1 MTVGRKPRGF
11 ASRLF
16 LAQTL
21 VIVAGAGTLAFV
33 AFTIA
38 PGIFHAHVRQAVGT
52 LSDDATNHIDE
63 AFSNAVLIALGLA
76 IAAALLAAAGM
87 SAFLAVR
94 LARPVRALADA
105 TRRIASGQYS
115 ARVPVQGP
123 EEVAE
128 LAATF
133 NEMAEA
139 LESSE
144 RRRRALLS
152 DVAHELRTP
161 LATLEGYVEG
171 LADGAIAPTA
181 ETWEV
186 LASETQR
193 MHRLVEDL
201 SRVSRAEEGQLG
213 LRLMRVAPEE
223 VVNAAVDAAMPRF
236 ADKKVALLTTVEPGL
251 PDFEVDPDRLA
262 EVLAN
267 LLDNALRHTPPGGR
281 VEARARRRDGQIE
294 IAVADTGE
302 GIAPEHL
309 ELVFE
314 RFFRTDGTRARATG
328 GSGIGLTIARAI
340 VHALGGRIIA
350 VSEGLGRGAR
360 FEVTL
365 PLAVDRRVQT
375 LKSEE
380 GRRS

>member
-1 MTVGRKPRGF
+1 MTGGRGLGGF

-16 LAQTL
+16 LAQAL
-21 VIVAGAGTLAFV
+21 VIVAGAATLAFV
-33 AFTIA
+33 AFAIA
-38 PGIFHAHVRQAVGT
+38 PGIFHSHVRRAVGT
-52 LSDDATNHIDE
+52 LSDDAMNHIDE

-105 TRRIASGQYS
+105 TRRIANGHYS
-115 ARVPVQGP
+115 ARVPIQGP

-171 LADGAIAPTA
+171 LADGTIAAGA

-186 LASETQR
+186 LASETRR

-201 SRVSRAEEGQLG
+201 STVSRAEERQLE
-213 LRLMRVAPEE
+213 LRLTRTAPGTI
-223 VVNAAVDAAMPRF
+223 VDAAVQAALPRF
-236 ADKKVALLTTVEPGL
+236 TEKGVALVSAVEPGL
-251 PDFEVDPDRLA
+251 PDVEVDPDRLG

-267 LLDNALRHTPPGGR
+267 LLDNALRHTPVGGR
-281 VEARARRRDGQIE
+281 VEAGARRRANEIE
-294 IAVADTGE
+294 ISVVDTGD

-309 ELVFE
+309 ERVFE
-314 RFFRTDGTRARATG
+314 RFFRTDGARSRATG
-328 GSGIGLTIARAI
+328 GSGIGLAIARAI
-340 VHALGGRIIA
+340 VQSLGGEITATSEGPDHGARFAVLLPAAPARPSQTLGGR
-350 VSEGLGRGAR
+350 S
-360 FEVTL
+360 
-365 PLAVDRRVQT
+365 
-375 LKSEE
+375 
-380 GRRS
+380 

>member
-1 MTVGRKPRGF
+1 MTRGRRRGF

-16 LAQTL
+16 LAQAL
-21 VIVAGAGTLAFV
+21 VIVAGSATLAFV
-33 AFTIA
+33 AFAIA
-38 PGIFHAHVRQAVGT
+38 PGIFHAHVRRAVGP
-52 LSDDATNHIDE
+52 LPDSVSNHIDQ
-63 AFSNAVLIALGLA
+63 AFSDAVLLALGLA
-76 IAAALLAAAGM
+76 IAAALVAAAGM
-87 SAFLAVR
+87 SAFLALR
-94 LARPVRALADA
+94 LTRPVRALADA
-105 TRRIASGQYS
+105 SRQITRGHYS

-133 NEMAEA
+133 NDMAEA
-139 LESSE
+139 LETSE

-161 LATLEGYVEG
+161 LATLRGYVEG
-171 LADGAIAPTA
+171 LADGAIPPAA

-186 LASETQR
+186 LASETRR
-193 MHRLVEDL
+193 MHLLVEDL
-201 SRVSRAEEGQLG
+201 SMVSKAEEGQLE
-213 LRLMRVAPEE
+213 LRFRRVAPQD

-236 ADKKVALLTTVEPGL
+236 AGKDVALLTTVEPGL
-251 PDFEVDPDRLA
+251 PEFEVDPDRLA

-281 VEARARRRDGQIE
+281 VEARASRRDGQIE

-328 GSGIGLTIARAI
+328 GSGIGLTISRAI
-340 VHALGGRIIA
+340 VHALGGRIVA
-350 VSEGLGRGAR
+350 VSEGRGRGAR
-360 FEVTL
+360 FEVVL
-365 PLAVDRRVQT
+365 PLAAGRSRAVP
-375 LKSEE
+375 SEE
-380 GRRS
+380 ARQS

>member
-1 MTVGRKPRGF
+1 MTRKRRLRGF

-16 LAQTL
+16 LAQAL
-21 VIVAGAGTLAFV
+21 VIVAGAATLAIV
-33 AFTIA
+33 AFAIA
-38 PGIFHAHVRQAVGT
+38 PGIFHSHLRRAVGP
-52 LSDDATNHIDE
+52 LSDTVDRHVDQ
-63 AFSNAVLIALGLA
+63 AFSDAVLISLGLA
-76 IAAALLAAAGM
+76 IAASLVAAAGI

-105 TRRIASGQYS
+105 SQRIAGGHYT

-123 EEVAE
+123 DEVAQ

-144 RRRRALLS
+144 RRRRALLA

-171 LADGAIAPTA
+171 LADGAIPPTA

-186 LASETQR
+186 LASETHR

-201 SRVSRAEEGQLG
+201 SMVSRAEEHQLELHLVRTSPG
-213 LRLMRVAPEE
+213 VI
-223 VVNAAVDAAMPRF
+223 VQAAVHAALPRF
-236 ADKKVALLTTVEPGL
+236 TAKGVVLETAIEPDL
-251 PDFEVDPDRLA
+251 PQVEVDSDRLGA
-262 EVLAN
+262 VLTN

-281 VEARARRRDGQIE
+281 VEAGARRRNGQIE
-294 IAVADTGE
+294 LAVIDTGE
-302 GIAPEHL
+302 GIAAEHL
-309 ELVFE
+309 EHIFE
-314 RFFRTDGTRARATG
+314 RFFRTDGARSRATG

-340 VHALGGRIIA
+340 VQSLGGRIA
-350 VSEGLGRGAR
+350 ATSEGPGRGACIA
-360 FEVTL
+360 VVL
-365 PLAVDRRVQT
+365 PVVQT
-375 LKSEE
+375 RPL
-380 GRRS
+380 RPPRSRKPD